1 MSMPK
6 IDQDTAT
13 QVVSWLIAL
22 LIVGAI
28 VYYFPGVFTGIIAGW
43 IAGTNKDKIQDWLDK
58 NSPKTP

>member
-6 IDQDTAT
+6 LDQDTAA

-22 LIVGAI
+22 LIVGI
-28 VYYFPGVFTGIIAGW
+28 VVYYFPGVFTGIIAGW